1 MANVVKEEARK
12 SRIKNYFTGGSRYEL
27 KRKAVGAL
35 FAAPWLIGVFVFFL
49 GPLFQTLVYSF
60 TSTTMELEVSKLAES
75 VFYNYD
81 YIFTKSTT
89 FLTYYRDAVTSLLY
103 ALPLTV
109 IFSMFI
115 AKLLVNKFHGRT
127 FMRAIFFLP
136 VIVASGIIM
145 NLVQSGLSSVLMGDG
160 TGGGNIFDS
169 SMLTDLLLNNGFPS
183 DLVNW
188 VSGMVQRILD
198 LVWKSGVQIL
208 IFMAGMLAIP
218 STYYEVA
225 AVEGATG
232 WESFWKI
239 TFPLSIPYVLI
250 NSIYTVID
258 VLGNYN
264 NYMIR
269 HIVSSIYEKHEV
281 SFAAAM
287 SWVYIITILVIVGL
301 LALVLANISR
311 RLNAGISKSGS

>member
-1 MANVVKEEARK
+1 MTNVVKKKKRK
-12 SRIKNYFTGGSRYEL
+12 GKIESYFTGGSRYEL
-27 KRKAVGAL
+27 KRKAVGTL
-35 FAAPWLIGVFVFFL
+35 FATPWLIGILVFFL

-60 TSTTMELEVSKLAES
+60 TSTNMELEVSKLVGS

-81 YIFTKSTT
+81 YIFTKSTD
-89 FLTYYRDAVTSLLY
+89 FLTYYKDAVTSLLY

-127 FMRAIFFLP
+127 FMRTIFFLP
-136 VIVASGIIM
+136 VIVSSGIVM
-145 NLVQSGLSSVLMGDG
+145 SLVQSGLSNVAMGDG

-169 SMLTDLLLNNGFPS
+169 SMLTDLLLNNGFS
-183 DLVNW
+183 SSLVNW
-188 VSGMVQRILD
+188 LSGMVQRIMD

-218 STYYEVA
+218 PTYYEVA

-239 TFPLSIPYVLI
+239 TFPLSIPYILI

-258 VLGNYN
+258 ILGNYN

-269 HIVSSIYEKHEV
+269 YIVSSIYEKQEV
-281 SFAAAM
+281 SLAAAM
-287 SWVYIITILVIVGL
+287 SWVYIITVLAIVGL
-301 LALVLANISR
+301 LALILVNVSK
-311 RLNAGISKSGS
+311 RLNMGISKTRS

>member
-1 MANVVKEEARK
+1 MTNVVKKKKRK
-12 SRIKNYFTGGSRYEL
+12 GKIESYFTGGSRYEL
-27 KRKAVGAL
+27 KRKAVGTL
-35 FAAPWLIGVFVFFL
+35 FATPWLIGILVFFL

-60 TSTTMELEVSKLAES
+60 TSTNMELEVSKLAGS

-81 YIFTKSTT
+81 YIFTKSTD
-89 FLTYYRDAVTSLLY
+89 FLTYYKDAVTSLLY

-127 FMRAIFFLP
+127 FMRTIFFLP
-136 VIVASGIIM
+136 VIVSSGIVM
-145 NLVQSGLSSVLMGDG
+145 SLVQSGLSNVAMGDG

-169 SMLTDLLLNNGFPS
+169 SMLTDLLLNNGFS
-183 DLVNW
+183 FGLVNW
-188 VSGMVQRILD
+188 LSGMVQRIMD

-218 STYYEVA
+218 PTYYEVA

-239 TFPLSIPYVLI
+239 TFPLSIPYILI

-258 VLGNYN
+258 ILGNYN

-269 HIVSSIYEKHEV
+269 YIVSSIYEKQEV
-281 SFAAAM
+281 SLAAAM
-287 SWVYIITILVIVGL
+287 SWVYIITVLAIVGL
-301 LALVLANISR
+301 LALILVNVSK
-311 RLNAGISKSGS
+311 RLNMGISKTRS